1 MAHPHPPRP
10 TLRLIHGLTFVELF
24 ALLLLAFTSTQVAAQ
39 RDGAGERVLVLAI
52 PRLETASTT
61 KTDDERSQWE
71 RVTVRPGDTL
81 YDIFQRLGLG
91 AGEVQAVLDAGRAAR
106 RLARLVPGDELEILR
121 RDGRLQALVHRPDQ
135 RRSLQVNR
143 REDGRFHAQLTE
155 LPVDTWL
162 ASASATIRTSLFEAA
177 QEAGLSDRLT
187 MELAEIFGWDID
199 FALDIRE
206 GDRFSVLYEEFY
218 RDGQYLGEGNIVA
231 AEFTNQGKTYR
242 AVRYTTPD
250 GRTDYYTPEGRS
262 VRRAFLRTPVQFTR
276 ISSRF
281 GRRFHPVLNRMRV
294 HKGVDYAAPR
304 GTPVRAAGDGKIVF
318 RGRKGGYGK
327 TVIIQH
333 GQRYSTLYAHL
344 NGYARGIRAGRRVR
358 QGQIIAYVGSTGLT
372 TGPHLH
378 YEFRVDGVHR
388 NPLTVRLP
396 QAKPLKKAYLDD
408 FRRAATG
415 LLAQL
420 RLATTP
426 MMAAND
432 L

>member
-1 MAHPHPPRP
+1 MTMERHFQR
-10 TLRLIHGLTFVELF
+10 F
-24 ALLLLAFTSTQVAAQ
+24 ALLSCYPPLLFVALGVLALLITSPLAAQ
-39 RDGAGERVLVLAI
+39 GRDGGEVVLALAI
-52 PRLETASTT
+52 PPAPQSAPTIDQADNDHWR
-61 KTDDERSQWE
+61 
-71 RVTVRPGDTL
+71 RVTIRPGDTL
-81 YDIFQRLGLG
+81 YDLFQRLDLG
-91 AGEVQAVLDAGRAAR
+91 PAQVQQVLSAGRAAR
-106 RLARLVPGDELEILR
+106 RLARLIPGEELELR
-121 RDGRLQALVHRPDQ
+121 LEGGQLQELVYYPDSQRMLRLV
-135 RRSLQVNR
+135 
-143 REDGRFHAQLTE
+143 REHGRFKAE
-155 LPVDTWL
+155 MSERPRDVWL
-162 ASASATIRTSLFEAA
+162 GQASAVIENSLFEAA
-177 QEAGLSDRLT
+177 RKAGLSDRLT

-199 FALDIRE
+199 FALDIRK

-218 RDGQYLGEGNIVA
+218 RNGERIGEGHIVA
-231 AEFTNQGKTYR
+231 AEFVNQGKTFR

-304 GTPVRAAGDGKIVF
+304 GTPVRAAGDGKVIF

-327 TVIIQH
+327 VVIIQH

-344 NGYARGIRAGRRVR
+344 NGFARGIRAGKRVR
-358 QGQIIAYVGSTGLT
+358 QGQTIAYVGSTGLA

-378 YEFRVDGVHR
+378 YEFRVNGVHR

-396 QAKPLKKAYLDD
+396 QAAPLKKAYRDQ
-408 FRRAATG
+408 FQRTARA
-415 LLAQL
+415 LIAQL
-420 RLATTP
+420 EFLTRPAV
-426 MMAAND
+426 AASQ